1 MQTDVLDG
9 RPDNGQTTG
18 FCREHINLI
27 SALSYVT
34 EKALNG
40 IRALNVSMDAL
51 RELVK
56 RQEMLF
62 VLRQATHRFRIA
74 LSILGFEG
82 SQLDQCFLLARL
94 LPDPDQFGLDVPR
107 SRRGI
112 ALSTLRCLCTRQR

>member
-1 MQTDVLDG
+1 MDVLDG

-40 IRALNVSMDAL
+40 IRALNVSMDTL

-74 LSILGFEG
+74 LSILGECSQPIG
-82 SQLDQCFLLARL
+82 SV
-94 LPDPDQFGLDVPR
+94 LPACSVAPRFRPNRPGRPPVPV
-107 SRRGI
+107 GG
-112 ALSTLRCLCTRQR
+112 